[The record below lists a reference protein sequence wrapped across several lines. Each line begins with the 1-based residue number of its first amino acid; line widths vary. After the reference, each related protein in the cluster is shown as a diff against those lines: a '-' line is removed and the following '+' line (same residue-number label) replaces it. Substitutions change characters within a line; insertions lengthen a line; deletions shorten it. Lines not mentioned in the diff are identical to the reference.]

1 VIRPRHA
8 VLSLIALA
16 LGGTFAALIPGT
28 ADTPPPPTI
37 DELAMVDDTPATVPA
52 APMVRVGGHLS
63 DLTMSDDGIL
73 TLAGRTERDGTAAQ
87 VPVTV
92 WIDNEPAQPVVAE
105 SPAASAEDSAGPV
118 AVDEAAAASE
128 GEAGTAEEGAGA
140 EGVDDEEAGSEPL
153 EAQTNNVSAEEV
165 PPAEREV
172 PIVGAF
178 KASVQLR
185 EGPQEVCAIA
195 ANDAGPDGLLGCE
208 EVMFRAQLVDGRM
221 IIADYGSGATPRL
234 GIAGEGTPQ
243 EAAARVAQRAKDW
256 EEITGIPT
264 IPAFDYIQTVAQA
277 SAGSDGDYS
286 AHTSTEDLDQYLAA
300 IREVDGLLILDFQP
314 GGGRFMKQVQK
325 YEDYLRQPDV
335 GLALDTEWRMPWGVP
350 PATIIGYAD
359 ASEINEVGEY
369 LANIVAEDNLPQKPF
384 VIHQFTRRMV
394 RNRESIPARPE
405 LATIFHIDGHG
416 GKMLKKGVYKSLLPS
431 EEHYTG
437 FKLFFDEDRGLMTPL
452 EVRDELA
459 RIPAMVSYQ

>member
-1 VIRPRHA
+1 MNHTCGVIRPRHA
-8 VLSLIALA
+8 LLSLIALA

-28 ADTPPPPTI
+28 ADTPPPPPA
-37 DELAMVDDTPATVPA
+37 DELAMVDDSPATVPP

-63 DLTMSDDGIL
+63 DITVSKDGIL
-73 TLAGRTERDGTAAQ
+73 TLAGLTERDGSAAEL
-87 VPVTV
+87 PVTV
-92 WIDNEPAQPVVAE
+92 WIDNEPAQPVVPE
-105 SPAASAEDSAGPV
+105 PAAPLPEDPPDHTSAAPAVAEDEAGVDAEAGDAATAEAGPP
-118 AVDEAAAASE
+118 AAQANDANSE
-128 GEAGTAEEGAGA
+128 E
-140 EGVDDEEAGSEPL
+140 D
-153 EAQTNNVSAEEV
+153 
-165 PPAEREV
+165 PPADREV
-172 PIVGAF
+172 PIAGAF

-221 IIADYGSGATPRL
+221 IVADYGSGATPRL
-234 GIAGEGTPQ
+234 GVAGEGTPQ

-300 IREVDGLLILDFQP
+300 IREVGGLLILDFQP

-335 GLALDTEWRMPWGVP
+335 GLALDTEWRMPWGVA

-394 RNRESIPARPE
+394 RNRDAIPARPE

>member
-8 VLSLIALA
+8 LLSLAALG

-28 ADTPPPPTI
+28 ADTPPPPPA
-37 DELAMVDDTPATVPA
+37 EQLAMVDDSHATVPP

-63 DLTMSDDGIL
+63 DMTVSTDGVL
-73 TLAGRTERDGTAAQ
+73 TLVGLTERDGTAAEL
-87 VPVTV
+87 PVTV
-92 WIDNEPAQPVVAE
+92 WIDNEQAEPVATE
-105 SPAASAEDSAGPV
+105 PEATSAEELPDPSPS
-118 AVDEAAAASE
+118 DEAAPADGPDLETDTTEAESSAAQI
-128 GEAGTAEEGAGA
+128 TA
-140 EGVDDEEAGSEPL
+140 
-153 EAQTNNVSAEEV
+153 
-165 PPAEREV
+165 PAETAPSVDREV

-195 ANDAGPDGLLGCE
+195 TNDAGPDGLLGCE
-208 EVMFRAQLVDGRM
+208 QVMFRAQLVDGRM

-234 GIAGEGTPQ
+234 GVAGEGTPQ
-243 EAAARVAQRAKDW
+243 EAAARVAQRAKEW
-256 EEITGIPT
+256 EDLTGIPT

-286 AHTSTEDLDQYLAA
+286 AHTSREDLDQYLKA
-300 IREVDGLLILDFQP
+300 IREVGGLLILDFQP
-314 GGGRFMKQVQK
+314 GGGHFMKQVQQ

-335 GLALDTEWRMPWGVP
+335 GLALDTEWRMPWGVA
-350 PATIIGYAD
+350 PATIIGYAN

-394 RNRESIPARPE
+394 RNREAIPVRPE

-416 GKMLKKGVYKSLLPS
+416 GKTLKRGVYKSLLPD
-431 EEHYTG
+431 EKHYTG
-437 FKLFFDEDRGLMTPL
+437 FKLFFDEDTGLMTPL
-452 EVRDELA
+452 EVRDDLA